1 MIKTRLKPLALLV
14 AATAAPAQAN
24 LIISEYVEG
33 SSNNK
38 AVELYNTSGAAL
50 SLDGYSISLYSNGNG
65 NLDSPNNT
73 LALTGTLAANATYV
87 IVNAGSVDELKTKAD
102 TDSTITY
109 FNGDDAL
116 VLTKDGAIV
125 DSFGQLGVD
134 PGSAWDEGGV
144 TTANKTLRR
153 KTSITSGRTDATS
166 AFNPSEQ
173 WEQFDQ
179 NDFSGIGSH
188 GATDGGDD
196 GSDTPDPVE
205 PLVCN
210 DAYTAINAIQGSA
223 DESPMKDQVVI
234 IEAVVTADLQTDDQL
249 KGFFVQSLEKDV
261 DKDAMTSEG
270 IFVYYSELDVK
281 VGDIVRL
288 EGTVQEYYSATQ
300 IGNVTRAMACGTA
313 DITVAELSLPVSALD
328 DLEAF
333 EGMLVKIDQQLFVN
347 NTYGLGR
354 YGEVALGTERLYQ
367 GTQVALPGDAAN
379 ALEAQNKLKEI
390 LLDDGSTKQNLDPK
404 YPQSGLSAY
413 NSLRLGD
420 TVNNVTG
427 VLGYSFSK
435 YRLHPTVDLEFVN
448 SNERTE
454 APELKGEGDL
464 RIASFNVLNYFNGD
478 GEGGGFPTPRGADN
492 EEELIRQQAKLV
504 SAITALNADV
514 IGLMEVENDGF
525 GELSAIDDLVAAINA
540 ESDSDYAFVNFNA
553 EKIGTDDITTAIIY
567 RKDVVEEAGTASF
580 TTEAPFDYSN
590 RPPIAQS
597 FRKLDTNEEF
607 TVAVAHLKSKG
618 GCSSA
623 EGDNADLGDGQGCWN
638 AIRTEGANKFADWL
652 MTYPTGNEDAD
663 IILVGD
669 MNAYAMEDPIKA
681 FADKGLA
688 NVMNHVEG
696 DNFGYSYTFSGRLG
710 SLDHAVAS
718 SSLLQKVTDATDW
731 HINADEP
738 AVFDYNTEYKSDTQ
752 LANYYADHAYRSS
765 DHDPVVIEIK
775 TVDAR
780 PVITTGQTFQIEEN
794 AAMDKEIGTLIF
806 TDADADLSPVTK
818 FMIEGTELVKINEQ
832 GKLMVAGELDY
843 EVNSV
848 IKFTV
853 QAEDSAGNVSE
864 KVEVTLNI
872 LDIDDTSP
880 VIAANQTFQ
889 IEENAE
895 MDTEI
900 GTLEFSD
907 NTAVTKLTV
916 EGTEL
921 VKINEQGKLMVA
933 GELDYE
939 MNSVIT
945 FTVQAEDAAGNS
957 SEAVE
962 VTLNIIDVNEDDSGS
977 LAWLSL
983 LATPFAF
990 LRRRRK

>member
-1 MIKTRLKPLALLV
+1 MIKTSLKPLALLV
-14 AATAAPAQAN
+14 AAATAPAQAN

-33 SSNNK
+33 SSSNK
-38 AVELYNTSGAAL
+38 AVELYNTSGAEL

-65 NLDSPNNT
+65 DLASPNNT

-87 IVNAGSVDELKTKAD
+87 IVNSRAVDELKAKAN
-102 TDSTITY
+102 TESTITF

-116 VLTKDGAIV
+116 VLTKDGTIV

-153 KTSITSGRTDATS
+153 KASISSGRTDATS

-179 NDFSGIGSH
+179 NDFSGIGAH
-188 GATDGGDD
+188 GATDGGD
-196 GSDTPDPVE
+196 GGDTPEPIK

-210 DAYTAINAIQGSA
+210 DAYTTINAIQGNA
-223 DESPMKDQVVI
+223 DESPLKDQVVI

-249 KGFFVQSLEKDV
+249 KGFFVQSLAKDV
-261 DKDAMTSEG
+261 DTDVKTSEG

-300 IGNVTRAMACGTA
+300 IGNVTRAENCGTA
-313 DITVAELSLPVSALD
+313 DISAAALTLPVAALD

-333 EGMLVKIDQQLFVN
+333 EGMLVSIDQQLYVN

-379 ALEAQNKLKEI
+379 AVEAQNKLKEI

-404 YPQSGLSAY
+404 YPQNGLNAY

-420 TVNNVTG
+420 TVNSVTG
-427 VLGYSFSK
+427 VVGYSFNK
-435 YRLHPTVDLEFVN
+435 YRIHPTVDLEFVN

-478 GEGGGFPTPRGADN
+478 GEGAGFPTPRGADN
-492 EEELIRQQAKLV
+492 EEELQRQQAKLV
-504 SAITALNADV
+504 SAITALNADI

-618 GCSSA
+618 SCRSA

-688 NVMNHVEG
+688 NVMNHVDG

-718 SSLLQKVTDATDW
+718 ASLLKKVTDATDW

-752 LANYYADHAYRSS
+752 LASYYADHAYRSS

-794 AAMDKEIGTLIF
+794 AEMDKEIGTLVF

-843 EVNSV
+843 EANSV
-848 IKFTV
+848 ITFTV
-853 QAEDSAGNVSE
+853 QAEDSAGNVSD

-895 MDTEI
+895 MDSEI
-900 GTLEFSD
+900 GMLEFSD
-907 NTAVTKLTV
+907 NTAVTKLMI

-921 VKINEQGKLMVA
+921 VKIDEQGKLMVA
-933 GELDYE
+933 GELDFE
-939 MNSVIT
+939 TNSSIT
-945 FTVQAEDAAGNS
+945 FTVQAEDAAGNQ

-962 VTLNIIDVNEDDSGS
+962 VTVNVLDIDEDDSGS